1 MKRYL
6 AAYVAAVALTYTL
19 GVVTATQSVL
29 ASVSAMGLPVPL
41 TTRLSATG
49 HDLVGMTGI
58 FLPVVAGGLLVAL
71 AVAAGLGRVA
81 RGLRTPLLVLAGAVT
96 MLAVHLGLK
105 AAFDITP
112 IAIART
118 GTGLAVQA
126 LCGACGG
133 YLFARLT
140 PS

>member
-1 MKRYL
+1 M
-6 AAYVAAVALTYTL
+6 
-19 GVVTATQSVL
+19 
-29 ASVSAMGLPVPL
+29 
-41 TTRLSATG
+41 
-49 HDLVGMTGI
+49 
-58 FLPVVAGGLLVAL
+58 
-71 AVAAGLGRVA
+71 
-81 RGLRTPLLVLAGAVT
+81 LAGAAAL
-96 MLAVHLGLK
+96 LAVHLGLK

-118 GTGLAVQA
+118 GAGLAVQA